1 MEGFLQGADQGF
13 GEDAEKDENPEVVEA
28 RRQDAR
34 QMFQEAEAARATA
47 TQEQIEGQGISP
59 NEKELSPD
67 PAQEGQASKRIKID
81 KRNVRKVYNNQKPAA
96 GGTTDASR
104 SAAAG
109 PSASKPTQD
118 PKSRAKKRPK
128 SKVHPDLRKVHREYI
143 RRRQELMDEL
153 ISSSVLIELP
163 GEASDQRSSFDLIG
177 SICTSA
183 DLAVEMCKH
192 LRPREIVMLYSISK
206 DFHDVMN
213 TFMQSCMLVIARH
226 QMPAATRI
234 FHPRLYRHICIR
246 DPEGR
251 PRDPAY
257 HDLAHLSHG
266 LERPPI
272 RNTETRLV
280 PGLKWLQMVYHRG
293 KRVRDIIASMARRGH
308 RLAKNSNGTL
318 CKIWLMMDVATNS
331 KRRSVITNRHFTTEQ
346 DLYNAQLFFVKL
358 LLLFNDPVYGP
369 GSGKMLYV
377 FMGQKGLT
385 PLWQLLRRKGFTR
398 PHELMQAAVRYDIPP
413 TEDQIETAMP
423 IIGVPIHEA
432 GIGHKEGWGRGL
444 RHLMRPDQ
452 LVPLEAVRRSLDLDL
467 HLEFMT
473 HFGHVDLMTGR
484 NLAPSLGEMYMSD
497 DDLPWPD
504 EDFEQSVDGGCG
516 NVPFEPGMWLPRQA
530 RKSRWGTLTEAQRKE
545 ILRLDGA
552 EVEDH
557 LDYKELEDEE
567 SEEEIDIAQRTF
579 QLRAVRMLKRKAEA
593 EAKAAKRRGKGKE
606 KGKNKWDCD
615 SSNDGDLDDETN
627 SDDSDAMEVDGDD
640 GPAFNLQA
648 PSPEPAE
655 SLQPALRDANT
666 AGCGLVVPSA
676 GSRVVSGGSSIGLPS
691 MPEPEYLAGRS
702 PSGSTLALDAAQ
714 EAAGTTSDGGNAM
727 EIDVEDA
734 TSGVP
739 GRHVEFDEED
749 GEMAVQPVE
758 TPNSA
763 PSLTQEQIQALDDE
777 ADMDYD
783 SEELSYPWEEIV
795 QASAGVEESEPLS
808 VAEIEELGQATQAT
822 QATQND
828 DGSQSDPMD
837 GIVLVESEEEFLNPT
852 QVVLY
857 KKDED
862 PDSPDIS
869 DVELDDDG
877 DVQHVDFDENDG
889 DSGPEYEPDEFTW
902 DQGIK
907 GKNWRVRSYYRRY

>member
-1 MEGFLQGADQGF
+1 MEDFLRGADGGF
-13 GEDAEKDENPEVVEA
+13 GQDDEKHESPEVAEG

-34 QMFQEAEAARATA
+34 QMLQEAEAARATA
-47 TQEQIEGQGISP
+47 TQEQIERQGISP
-59 NEKELSPD
+59 SARELSPD
-67 PAQEGQASKRIKID
+67 PAQDGPASKRIKID

-96 GGTTDASR
+96 GGTRDANR
-104 SAAAG
+104 QAAAG
-109 PSASKPTQD
+109 PSTSKQPQGRK
-118 PKSRAKKRPK
+118 PGAKKRPK
-128 SKVHPDLRKVHREYI
+128 SKVHPDLRKVHKEYV

-153 ISSSVLIELP
+153 INSTDLIESP
-163 GEASDQRSSFDLIG
+163 AEASDQSSSFDLIG

-183 DLAVEMCKH
+183 DLAVDVCKH
-192 LRPREIVMLYSISK
+192 LRPREIVIFYSISK

-213 TFMQSCMLVIARH
+213 TFMQSCMMAIARH
-226 QMPAATRI
+226 KTPVAARV

-251 PRDPAY
+251 PKDPAY
-257 HDLAHLSHG
+257 HDLSHLSDG
-266 LERPPI
+266 VERPPI
-272 RNTETRLV
+272 RNMETRLV
-280 PGLKWLQMVYHRG
+280 PGLKWLQMVYQRG

-308 RLAKNSNGTL
+308 RLAKGSNFTL
-318 CKIWLMMDVATNS
+318 CKIWLMMDVATNV
-331 KRRSVITNRHFTTEQ
+331 KRRSVITNRSFISDQ

-398 PHELMQAAVRYDIPP
+398 PHEIMQAAVRYDIPP

-432 GIGHKEGWGRGL
+432 GIGHKEGWGRGA

-452 LVPLEAVRRSLDLDL
+452 FVVLEAVRRNLDLDS
-467 HLEFMT
+467 HLDFMT

-484 NLAPSLGEMYMSD
+484 NLAPSLEEMYMSD

-516 NVPFEPGMWLPRQA
+516 NVPFEPGMWMPRQA
-530 RKSRWGTLTEAQRKE
+530 RKARWGTLTEEERKE

-552 EVEDH
+552 EIRDH

-593 EAKAAKRRGKGKE
+593 EAEAAKKKGKGKG

-615 SSNDGDLDDETN
+615 SSNDGDLDDETS

-655 SLQPALRDANT
+655 SSRPALRDANAT
-666 AGCGLVVPSA
+666 GCGLAVPSA

-691 MPEPEYLAGRS
+691 LPVPAYLAGRS
-702 PSGSTLALDAAQ
+702 PSGSTLASNAAQ
-714 EAAGTTSDGGNAM
+714 EAAEITSEGDNAM
-727 EIDVEDA
+727 EVDVEDPA
-734 TSGVP
+734 SGVP
-739 GRHVEFDEED
+739 GHRVEFDD
-749 GEMAVQPVE
+749 QDSEMAVQPAE
-758 TPNSA
+758 TSDLG
-763 PSLTQEQIQALDDE
+763 PSLTQEQIQALDEE

-783 SEELSYPWEEIV
+783 SDELSYPWEEIV
-795 QASAGVEESEPLS
+795 RARAGVEERGQMS
-808 VAEIEELGQATQAT
+808 VAEIEEIGEATH
-822 QATQND
+822 ND
-828 DGSQSDPMD
+828 DSSEVDPMD
-837 GIVLVESEEEFLNPT
+837 GIVLAESEEEFLNPT
-852 QVVLY
+852 QVILY

-869 DVELDDDG
+869 DVEPDEEG
-877 DVQHVDFDENDG
+877 DVQHVDFDENEG
-889 DSGPEYEPDEFTW
+889 DSGPEYDPDEFTW
-902 DQGIK
+902 DQGVK